1 MGTGGVVDMYGMH
14 RWIVEFAL
22 VISALGV
29 VYEILVQISGW
40 RLWVI
45 MAKWHMG
52 IAAAAMFLSVLT
64 GLVDLKFAW
73 ATPEGRQLMASHKVL
88 GYVLFFLVLFLA
100 NYRLLLYKLFP
111 AKLYNVYFGLCGLYL
126 GLLFGIGQIGKLS
139 IYQYGV
145 GVNAAMITHEENM
158 EYIKALY
165 NLHQLPAPSAEDS
178 LRAEPLKPITLDT
191 LSGTEHK
198 VGEKP
203 SETDPD
209 DGHRNDS
216 HGTNGHH

>member
-1 MGTGGVVDMYGMH
+1 MYGMH

-22 VISALGV
+22 VITALAV
-29 VYEILVQISGW
+29 VYEILVQLSGR

-64 GLVDLKFAW
+64 GLVDSKFTW
-73 ATPEGRQLMASHKVL
+73 ATAEGKQLMASHEAL
-88 GYVLFFLVLFLA
+88 GFGLFFLILLLA
-100 NYRLLLYKLFP
+100 NYRLLLYKLLP
-111 AKLYNVYFGLCGLYL
+111 AKLFNVYFGLCGLCL

-165 NLHQLPAPSAEDS
+165 NLHELPTPSADDS
-178 LRAEPLKPITLDT
+178 LRASPLKPIAPDT
-191 LSGTEHK
+191 LSGTGHK
-198 VGEKP
+198 AGEKP
-203 SETDPD
+203 IESEI
-209 DGHRNDS
+209 DGGHHNDS
-216 HGTNGHH
+216 HKTVDHH